1 MFDPTWVGGSR
12 TVTPPNTRGG
22 VLVVASPEPT
32 RGCSVVRCFFRERLE
47 VGGRGVGSLP
57 LGSCCWEAGRAPG
70 TKWPMVI
77 VRLVTISSPGLDL
90 APKELADSV
99 AAGSTT

>member
-12 TVTPPNTRGG
+12 TVTPPNTKGG
-22 VLVVASPEPT
+22 VLVGASPKPA

-70 TKWPMVI
+70 TKRPMVI
-77 VRLVTISSPGLDL
+77 VRLVTISSTRLDL